1 MKRIYITALALAF
14 LFASAGTALPQTT
27 ALTGVWTITLSFI
40 SGKATHTATIAEN
53 NGALSGTY
61 KGSNYEG
68 RLSGTVKGN
77 TVTFTGSVK
86 IQAQTVSF
94 SYTGTIEG
102 GVMKG
107 TVDMGEYWTGTWTA
121 KKAEK

>member
-1 MKRIYITALALAF
+1 MKKISVAALTLT
-14 LFASAGTALPQTT
+14 LLLMTAGTAVPQTT
-27 ALTGVWTITLSFI
+27 AISGVWTITLSFI
-40 SGKATHTATIAEN
+40 SGKATHTATITEN

-61 KGSNYEG
+61 KGSTYEG

-77 TVTFTGSVK
+77 TVTFTGSLK

-94 SYTGTIEG
+94 SYTGTTEG
-102 GVMKG
+102 DTMKG

-121 KKAEK
+121 KKTGN